1 MFAID
6 HLAYPCFDVAATSR
20 FYTDVLGGTLRHAQ
34 SGPAPEW
41 KANEYLWM
49 AFELPGG
56 FVIDFFSFDGVKR
69 PPAGALP
76 KDICHVALSVGT
88 REEVVRFKDRL
99 ASREVPFW
107 LETHDVDDVHVYT
120 TDPNGVTL
128 EILANQDSVRR
139 RNTSVQDA
147 KRVVARWMAT
157 RR

>member
-6 HLAYPCFDVAATSR
+6 HLAYPCFDVGATSR
-20 FYTDVLGGTLRHAQ
+20 FYTEVLGGTLRHAQ

-41 KANEYLWM
+41 NAKEYLLM

-56 FVIDFFSFDGVKR
+56 CMIDFFSFDGITR
-69 PPAGALP
+69 PTAGALP
-76 KDICHVALSVGT
+76 KDICHVALSVGSREDVT
-88 REEVVRFKDRL
+88 RWKDRL

-128 EILANQDSVRR
+128 EILANDDSVRR
-139 RNTSVQDA
+139 RNGSAEDA
-147 KRVVARWMAT
+147 KRVVEHWVAT
-157 RR
+157 RG